1 VIVRDATSPDAPAI
15 ASVLRRSIEQLCCDD
30 HQGRAERLEP
40 WLRNKTDAVVETWI
54 VAPDTRIVVADAAAA
69 ILGVGGASDKGEI
82 LLNYVATDA
91 RFRGVSKAVLTALE
105 TWLRSSGIEVCRLD
119 STATARRFYLDR
131 GYQEVD
137 RSAWHGGMIAHH
149 MFKKL

>member
-1 VIVRDATSPDAPAI
+1 MIVRDATSADAAAI
-15 ASVLRRSIEQLCCDD
+15 ASVLRRSIVQLCHDD

-54 VAPDTRIVVADAAAA
+54 VAPDTRIVVADAATT
-69 ILGVGGASDKGEI
+69 LGVGGASDKGEI
-82 LLNYVATDA
+82 LLNYVAPDA

-105 TWLRSSGIEVCRLD
+105 RWLGSGGIEACRLD

-149 MFKKL
+149 MLKKL

>member
-1 VIVRDATSPDAPAI
+1 MIVRDAICPDAPAI
-15 ASVLRRSIEQLCCDD
+15 ASMLRRSIEQLCRED

-40 WLRNKTDAVVETWI
+40 WLNNKTAAIVETWI
-54 VAPDTRIVVADAAAA
+54 AAPGTRLVVADAADA

-82 LLNYVATDA
+82 LLNYVAPDA
-91 RFRGVSKAVLTALE
+91 RFRGVSKVVLTALE
-105 TWLRSSGIEVCRLD
+105 TWLEASGIDACRLD

-137 RSAWHGGMIAHH
+137 QSASHGGMIAYH
-149 MFKKL
+149 MQKKL